1 MNKKGFTLVEIMA
14 VIIIISVIALVG
26 VTSVAGVRR
35 QMDRK
40 LFEDK
45 LSSAISSA
53 EKWGE
58 DNKEE
63 LTHNITI
70 RVKDG
75 DETVEK
81 TVKGTELT
89 IGSLIA
95 NGYYESEEA
104 VNPNL
109 YNGYVC
115 NSTDKTD
122 PKGYKDGD
130 LCKNVITNNIDN
142 LIVNDLKINVYT
154 RNKRIYACIVKD
166 NTLIV
171 DPDKYSSELF
181 C

>member
-115 NSTDKTD
+115 K
-122 PKGYKDGD
+122 
-130 LCKNVITNNIDN
+130 
-142 LIVNDLKINVYT
+142 
-154 RNKRIYACIVKD
+154 
-166 NTLIV
+166 
-171 DPDKYSSELF
+171 
-181 C
+181 

>member
-63 LTHNITI
+63 LP
-70 RVKDG
+70 KL
-75 DETVEK
+75 K
-81 TVKGTELT
+81 T
-89 IGSLIA
+89 IGELIVD
-95 NGYYESEEA
+95 GYYESEEA

-109 YNGYVC
+109 YNGYAC
-115 NSTDKTD
+115 NSTDKKD

-130 LCKNVITNNIDN
+130 LCKNVVTNNVDN
-142 LIVNDLKINVYT
+142 LIVNDIEIEIISKHNRV
-154 RNKRIYACIVKD
+154 YACISGNQNNHDLV
-166 NTLIV
+166 V